1 MFKIY
6 VIKFYD
12 GTVKNKFKKSYGIP
26 ISKFTS
32 GLGSALEPVWINI
45 TGVCMY
51 ASPRPFYA
59 RICVDNLKN

>member
-45 TGVCMY
+45 TGVYVCL
-51 ASPRPFYA
+51 PPPLLRVHL
-59 RICVDNLKN
+59 RG